1 MQGRLEPPLSSA
13 ILVRMDAN
21 IYTHTFDNG
30 LKLVVQEMAWL
41 PSVSFNLLLPFGAVT
56 DPEGASGSATVL
68 AEWLDRGAGTRDS
81 RTLSDALDALGV
93 RRGGGAG
100 GESTVLSGSLLAD
113 ALPQALA
120 LYADIVRRP
129 HLKDAEFGPA
139 RTVAL
144 QDLASLDDS
153 PTQRLFIALSK
164 AYFASAHGRSSY
176 GEADELK
183 ALTAEGV
190 RQDAARRLEPQ
201 GAILSVA
208 GGVRWEDVRALAEDL
223 FGDWQGTG
231 VPLPEVRV
239 KDVHTEHIAAQ
250 TSQTQIGVAYEA
262 LPPGH
267 PDWYKNALSVAVL
280 SKGMGSRLFAEVREK
295 RGLVY
300 SVTALGRAVQGYGYT
315 LAYAGTTPERAS
327 ETLQV
332 LLGELTRLQA
342 GVSAEELE
350 RARTGLLSGLVM
362 EGESSGGVASG
373 LARNTLLF
381 GAPRPLETVKAE
393 LSAVTLGDLNDYL
406 AARPQ
411 PRFTVLTLGPSALE
425 AEPTET
431 SIPDTDPTEKVTA

>member
-1 MQGRLEPPLSSA
+1 MNA
-13 ILVRMDAN
+13 D

-30 LKLVVQEMAWL
+30 LTLVVQEMAWL

-56 DPEGASGSATVL
+56 DPQGALGSAAVL

-81 RTLSDALDALGV
+81 RTLSADLDALGV

-113 ALPQALA
+113 ALPAALA

-129 HLKDAEFGPA
+129 HLTDAEFEPA

-144 QDLASLDDS
+144 QDLASLEDN
-153 PTQRLFIALSK
+153 PAQRLFIALSK
-164 AYFASAHGRSSY
+164 TYFASAHGRSSY
-176 GEADELK
+176 GEADDLK
-183 ALTAEGV
+183 ALSAAGV
-190 RQDAARRLEPQ
+190 RQDAARRLGPQ

-208 GGVRWEDVRALAEDL
+208 GGVRRENVKALVEKL
-223 FGDWQGTG
+223 FGDWQGAG
-231 VPLPEVRV
+231 VPLPEVQV
-239 KDVHTEHIAAQ
+239 GKTHTTHITAQ

-300 SVTALGRAVQGYGYT
+300 SVTALGRAVHGYGYT
-315 LAYAGTTPERAS
+315 LAYAGTTPERAA

-332 LLGELTRLQA
+332 LLGELTRLRD
-342 GVSAEELE
+342 GISAEELA

-362 EGESSGGVASG
+362 EGESSGGVAAS
-373 LARNTLLF
+373 LARNTFLF
-381 GAPRPLETVKAE
+381 GAPRPLDVIKAE
-393 LSAVTLGDLNDYL
+393 LSAVTLAGLNRYL
-406 AARPQ
+406 AERPE
-411 PRFTVLTLGPSALE
+411 PRFTVLTLGPSALN
-425 AEPTET
+425 AELAATTVPE
-431 SIPDTDPTEKVTA
+431 TDPVEKVNA

>member
-1 MQGRLEPPLSSA
+1 MLQKPYREDSSLSPAALYCS
-13 ILVRMDAN
+13 LMTPD
-21 IYTHTFDNG
+21 IYTHTFANG
-30 LKLVVQEMAWL
+30 LQLVVQEMAWL

-56 DPEGASGSATVL
+56 DPEGASGSAAVL

-81 RTLSDALDALGV
+81 RTLSDDLDALGV

-113 ALPQALA
+113 TLPEALA
-120 LYADIVRRP
+120 IYADIVRRP

-144 QDLASLDDS
+144 QELASLDDS

-164 AYFASAHGRSSY
+164 TYFASAHGRSSY
-176 GEADELK
+176 GEAADLE
-183 ALTAEGV
+183 ALSAESV
-190 RQDAARRLEPQ
+190 RQDAAQRLGPQ

-208 GGVRWEDVRALAEDL
+208 GGVRSEEVKALVQNL
-223 FGDWQGTG
+223 FGDWSGAE
-231 VPLPEVRV
+231 VPLPEVQVNDTR
-239 KDVHTEHIAAQ
+239 TGHIAAQ

-300 SVTALGRAVQGYGYT
+300 SVTALGRAVRGYGYT
-315 LAYAGTTPERAS
+315 LAYAGTTPERAP

-332 LLGELTRLQA
+332 LLGELSRLRD

-350 RARTGLLSGLVM
+350 RARTGLLSSLVM

-373 LARNTLLF
+373 LARNTFLF

-393 LSAVTLGDLNDYL
+393 LSAVALGDLNGYL
-406 AARPQ
+406 AERAE
-411 PRFTVLTLGPSALE
+411 PRFTVLTLGPSALDAP
-425 AEPTET
+425 AEPN
-431 SIPDTDPTEKVTA
+431 STEKVNA

>member
-1 MQGRLEPPLSSA
+1 MCGA
-13 ILVRMDAN
+13 ILGRMDAH
-21 IYTHTFDNG
+21 IYTHTFANG

-41 PSVSFNLLLPFGAVT
+41 PSVSFNLLLPLGAVTDAVT
-56 DPEGASGSATVL
+56 DPEGASGSAAVL

-81 RTLSDALDALGV
+81 RTLSDDLDALGV

-113 ALPQALA
+113 ALPDALA
-120 LYADIVRRP
+120 IYADIVRRP
-129 HLKDAEFGPA
+129 HLKDAEFESA

-144 QDLASLDDS
+144 QDLASLEDS

-176 GEADELK
+176 GEEGDLK
-183 ALTAEGV
+183 ALTAESV
-190 RQDAARRLEPQ
+190 RQDAARRLGPQ

-208 GGVRWEDVRALAEDL
+208 GGVLWEEVKTLVETL
-223 FGDWQGTG
+223 FGDWKGTT
-231 VPLPEVRV
+231 VPLP
-239 KDVHTEHIAAQ
+239 DVAVSETHTAHITAQ

-300 SVTALGRAVQGYGYT
+300 SVTALGRAVKGYGYT
-315 LAYAGTTPERAS
+315 LAYAGTTTERAA

-332 LLGELTRLQA
+332 LLGELSRLRD

-373 LARNTLLF
+373 LARNTFLF
-381 GAPRPLETVKAE
+381 GEPRPLETIKAE
-393 LSAVTLGDLNDYL
+393 LSAVTLGDLNRYL
-406 AARPQ
+406 AERPE
-411 PRFTVLTLGPSALE
+411 PRFTVLTLGPKALD
-425 AEPTET
+425 A
-431 SIPDTDPTEKVTA
+431 DTNSNSVEKVNA